1 MIPRIR
7 KPIFFDPHAKMERI
21 SAPEPGELRLIKELP
36 DRKLRLVAFMPE
48 LDLPGERAGVI
59 SKKRIPSI
67 AQFAKHLD
75 ATKYSKGAIVKSQ
88 QGYIIDLKRL
98 PYKLTDYFRAK
109 SRRAHTPGL
118 SLLANQERIRIIG
131 QLADLGFR
139 VVVPKYPDLGS
150 TEPKRVYPKLKGIAR
165 TFTPKKPIRYGMSY
179 EDDRYS
185 GKHYLKKSQIPTNNY
200 WARDIYK
207 IVDGKRMRV
216 VPNSTSFLGE
226 GGLSVDIALNVFFA
240 SPRLKEDW
248 NVQKIIEKGGKVY
261 FLEKEG
267 DKYSPSLSRAFGAK
281 VFEKG
286 SHIDLFMGVIG
297 KNLLVDPFFF
307 SENRETIRKAAN
319 ENGLRLMM
327 VPSSEAIFHP
337 SNFLIIGENKVLVE
351 RRATKT
357 MRALRKAGV
366 EVVPTAVALKAN
378 LEYGGGVRCMVNE
391 V

>member
-1 MIPRIR
+1 ME
-7 KPIFFDPHAKMERI
+7 PIV
-21 SAPEPGELRLIKELP
+21 APKPGELKLIKELP
-36 DRKLRLVAFMPE
+36 DRKLRLVALLPE
-48 LDLPGERAGVI
+48 PDLSGIKRGAN
-59 SKKRIPSI
+59 SHRRIPSI
-67 AQFAKHLD
+67 AQFARHFS
-75 ATKYSKGAIVKSQ
+75 AGKYSKGGIVKTQ
-88 QGYIIDLKRL
+88 QGYVIDKGRI
-98 PYKLTDYFRAK
+98 PYKLSEYFGAK
-109 SRRAHTPGL
+109 SNRFHSSGL
-118 SLLANQERIRIIG
+118 SLHANEERIRIIN
-131 QLADLGFR
+131 QLAKLGFR

-150 TEPKRVYPKLKGIAR
+150 TEPKRVYPKIRGIAR

-179 EDDRYS
+179 EDDKYS

-207 IVDGKRMRV
+207 IVDGKRIRV

-226 GGLSVDIALNVFFA
+226 GGLSVDIAQNVFFA
-240 SPRLKEDW
+240 SPRLKEDR
-248 NVQKIIEKGGKVY
+248 NVEKIIEKGGKVY

-267 DKYSPSLSRAFGAK
+267 NKYSPQLSRAFGAK

-297 KNLLVDPFFF
+297 KNLLVDPFFLAD
-307 SENRETIRKAAN
+307 NRGIIRKAAN

-327 VPSSEAIFHP
+327 VPSSEVIFHP

-351 RRATKT
+351 KRAVKT